1 MTDHAHADAHG
12 AGHHG
17 HAEQNWFLKY
27 FWSTD
32 HKIIAMQYMFTGMLM
47 ALIGGFMAY
56 VFRMQIAYPGMN
68 VPFFGH
74 VSKPGSPHCCGR
86 TYLASGRVDEAK
98 ARAGTLVDALLPL
111 ARAGIAIVG
120 LEPSCLLTLRDETLV
135 MGLGEGAEVVAKQA
149 LTFEEFIAR
158 EAKAG
163 RLRTQVKRYYEEKDA
178 EAGKLY
184 RQWDTL
190 YGEVEGEELFEQWA
204 KDPELV
210 PFLVPYF
217 AAFAKDIANDDPGV
231 SNLPSDEA
239 FDRYLQMARENRN
252 QKLEEYR
259 ALEAKLS
266 PPDFVVEF
274 AKTREKANLL
284 FGIYDAYVRKNT
296 PDYVSIARN
305 ESKEISNQLTQL
317 WPNWEKVEES
327 AELKAR
333 EESRIHG
340 SALNQPFKSWALI
353 AINVVFVAGL
363 VLIIAWRRWRGQ
375 RKM

>member
-1 MTDHAHADAHG
+1 MIGSIKYSRRPAIFSALLLLSTCGHLALTCRLFAQENAMTVEELDPQTRQQYEALRAKLEQGLEAIQE
-12 AGHHG
+12 
-17 HAEQNWFLKY
+17 AEQRAYRDDPLLK
-27 FWSTD
+27 
-32 HKIIAMQYMFTGMLM
+32 K
-47 ALIGGFMAY
+47 ALDGL
-56 VFRMQIAYPGMN
+56 R
-68 VPFFGH
+68 
-74 VSKPGSPHCCGR
+74 
-86 TYLASGRVDEAK
+86 EA
-98 ARAGTLVDALLPL
+98 REL
-111 ARAGIAIVG
+111 
-120 LEPSCLLTLRDETLV
+120 
-135 MGLGEGAEVVAKQA
+135 
-149 LTFEEFIAR
+149 